1 MSTLL
6 NLSREVGPWAS
17 TAGSAKPMRPCSL
30 ARHPVR
36 AARVPTAAAIVGPSS
51 SLRTPA
57 VCRPLS
63 VSSLRLPCW
72 KLLGTFLH
80 LWGAVGARE
89 KRAPTWGN
97 TQEWGCSWATE

>member
-1 MSTLL
+1 MSTLFDL
-6 NLSREVGPWAS
+6 LREVGPWAP
-17 TAGSAKPMRPCSL
+17 TAGSAKPTRQCSL

-36 AARVPTAAAIVGPSS
+36 AARVSTAAAIAGPSS

-63 VSSLRLPCW
+63 VSSLQLPCW
-72 KLLGTFLH
+72 KLLETFLH
-80 LWGAVGARE
+80 LWGGGGGKG
-89 KRAPTWGN
+89 KRAPPLGN